1 MNTPAADDP
10 VRDDEVRRIAIHVNF
25 DDAERMNYVLNNAEN
40 LHGYYRQRGEA
51 VEIRVIAHGPG
62 LHMLRVDT
70 SPVKERIAA
79 MVAAQEGLR
88 FFACSNTHSR
98 MAKAEGKT
106 PRVIEQAI
114 MVPSGVVELVELQ
127 RAGWAYLK
135 P

>member
-1 MNTPAADDP
+1 MNTPAADSP
-10 VRDDEVRRIAIHVNF
+10 VRDDEVRRIALHVNF

-40 LHGYYRQRGEA
+40 LHGYYRQRGKA

-79 MVAAQEGLR
+79 MVTAQEGLG
-88 FFACSNTHSR
+88 FFACSNTRSR

-106 PRVIEQAI
+106 PQVIEQAV